1 MNKDFILVTGAAGFI
16 GSSVANKLIE
26 LGHNVIT
33 IDNLSTG
40 FKKNLNDKIIF
51 FEGDVFDDIILQSVF
66 KYNITGIIHI
76 AGQSSGEVSF
86 DNPIYD
92 LNSNTQ
98 STLKLLNYAKM
109 NNCKKFIFASTMSV
123 YGEQYIDY
131 VDEKNVPNPISFY
144 SVGKLASEHYMKI
157 YSNYGIN
164 CIALRLFNVY
174 GPGQNL
180 ENMRQGMVSI
190 FLAQAFE
197 NNSILVKGS
206 GERFRDMVYIDD
218 VVDAFLKCL
227 DLDIIG
233 FKIYNVSTGLKTKV
247 FDVIDSI
254 KLLFFSEIEVT
265 YEGSTEGDVFGIFG
279 NNQLIMSELGWS
291 PKTTFSNGIKKMYEW
306 IISTKVK

>member
-227 DLDIIG
+227 DSDIIG